1 MQRNRGGSSSSG
13 SSGGNAARRDYY
25 EVLGVARDASKDDIK
40 KSYYKLAKKYHP
52 DTNQGDPN
60 AAQKFTDVQN
70 AYEVLSDDSKRRA
83 YDAGGHAAVDPSA
96 AADEDPMAGMSGEAF
111 ASAEELF
118 ERFFAGGGMR
128 GGSRRGRSSSRRGRD
143 VEASLSLSFMEAAN
157 GCTKTVSVDVQGPCE
172 PCGSTGSADRSKPG
186 TCPACKGSGQQAMQ
200 SGFFAA
206 LVTCRMCGGEGTVIK
221 NPCRSCGGGGTVR
234 KPKSVQVVIP
244 PGVDTGVTMRLP
256 SQGDTGERGGVPG
269 HLYVNISVEPDPFFT
284 REGADVHVTVPISL
298 AQAVLGCSVTVPT
311 IRGEVELKVP
321 SGSQPSDK
329 LLMRGRGV
337 KRLDGG
343 TSGNQYVHLTVE
355 IPRKLTPRQK
365 ELMQEFAATE
375 REEGT
380 AGGHGTGGGGG
391 GSGRG
396 FLQDALERIRR
407 ALSQQAQQEKESSGS
422 SSSGSSGSTSSSSSS
437 GSSGSSSSDSS
448 SSSSGSS
455 TGGDS
460 KKA

>member
-1 MQRNRGGSSSSG
+1 
-13 SSGGNAARRDYY
+13 
-25 EVLGVARDASKDDIK
+25 
-40 KSYYKLAKKYHP
+40 
-52 DTNQGDPN
+52 
-60 AAQKFTDVQN
+60 
-70 AYEVLSDDSKRRA
+70 
-83 YDAGGHAAVDPSA
+83 
-96 AADEDPMAGMSGEAF
+96 
-111 ASAEELF
+111 
-118 ERFFAGGGMR
+118 
-128 GGSRRGRSSSRRGRD
+128 
-143 VEASLSLSFMEAAN
+143 MEAAN
-157 GCTKTVSVDVQGPCE
+157 GCTKTVSVDVQGACE

-256 SQGDTGERGGVPG
+256 SQGDSGERGGVSG
-269 HLYVNISVEPDPFFT
+269 HLYVNITVEPDPFFT

-343 TSGNQYVHLTVE
+343 TSGNQYVHLAVD
-355 IPRKLTPRQK
+355 IPRKLTPRQRT
-365 ELMQEFAATE
+365 LMEEFAATE

-380 AGGHGTGGGGG
+380 AGGHGSGGGG
-391 GSGRG
+391 GSGGRG

-407 ALSQQAQQEKESSGS
+407 ALSQQEKEKEKESGGSGS
-422 SSSGSSGSTSSSSSS
+422 SSSGSSSSSS
-437 GSSGSSSSDSS
+437 GAGGTGGSSGTDGSGSGSTSGDSS
-448 SSSSGSS
+448 
-455 TGGDS
+455 
-460 KKA
+460 KK